1 MTVCLEETVPE
12 FAALED
18 TAEEVVED
26 NAVAAEDAGA
36 ETSDEEGALLP
47 TELTGSELTD
57 ELSG

>member
-18 TAEEVVED
+18 AAEEVVED
-26 NAVAAEDAGA
+26 NAVAAEDAGEEA
-36 ETSDEEGALLP
+36 ADEEETLLP